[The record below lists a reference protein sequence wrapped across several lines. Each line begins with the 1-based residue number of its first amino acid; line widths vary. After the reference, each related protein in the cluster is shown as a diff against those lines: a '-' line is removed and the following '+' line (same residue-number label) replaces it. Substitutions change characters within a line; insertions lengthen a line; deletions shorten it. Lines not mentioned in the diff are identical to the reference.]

1 MATPKGI
8 LPRIPM
14 LSDHVRRDRGLL
26 LGLVV
31 VSLLAVT
38 VLASGLSSVEI
49 QNSRQFSTES
59 GQGVVNL
66 ANLSIPASATSALVF
81 LAGFLRLMLLILLPF
96 SIYYFIKSS
105 NARKRIL
112 IQVLYLVGFTYL
124 ILALSQSLGES
135 PLEVTPEPLPSIP
148 GPTASPDLIAGVS
161 SVPGWVHIVASVAIA
176 MLLAATAV
184 FAYRRFIGYEGSNDD
199 MAAEARWA
207 LDALDRGV
215 SLENVIYRAYYQ
227 LCKTSSDRLGV
238 RRHPDMT
245 PTEYEQVLAGTG
257 LPSSPLASLTRLFE
271 KARYGSAPLSE
282 GDEREA
288 VAALRLI
295 LGEGG

>member
-1 MATPKGI
+1 
-8 LPRIPM
+8 M
-14 LSDHVRRDRGLL
+14 LSEPARKDRGLL

-49 QNSRQFSTES
+49 QSSRQFSVES
-59 GQGVVNL
+59 AQGVADLV
-66 ANLSIPASATSALVF
+66 NLSIPDSAASALIF
-81 LAGFLRLMLLILLPF
+81 LAGFLRLLLLILLPF

-105 NARKRIL
+105 SVRKRIL

-124 ILALSQSLGES
+124 ILALSQSLGQS
-135 PLEVTPEPLPSIP
+135 PLEVMPEPLPSIP

-161 SVPGWVHIVASVAIA
+161 NVPGWVYVVASVAIA
-176 MLLAATAV
+176 MLLVAV
-184 FAYRRFIGYEGSNDD
+184 GVLAYRTLRASERLDHD
-199 MAAEARWA
+199 MAVEARWA

-215 SLENVIYRAYYQ
+215 SLENVIFRAYHQ
-227 LCKTSSDRLGV
+227 LCTTSSDRLGV
-238 RRHPDMT
+238 RRHPNMT
-245 PTEYEQVLAGTG
+245 PTEYERVLARSGM
-257 LPSSPLASLTRLFE
+257 PSSPLASLTRLFE
-271 KARYGSAPLSE
+271 KARYGSAAL
-282 GDEREA
+282 GDDDEREA